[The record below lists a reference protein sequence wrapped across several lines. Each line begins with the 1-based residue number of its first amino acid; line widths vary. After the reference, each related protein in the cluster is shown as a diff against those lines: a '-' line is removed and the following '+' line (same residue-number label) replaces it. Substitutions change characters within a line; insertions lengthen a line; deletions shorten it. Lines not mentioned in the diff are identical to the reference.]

1 MSSCTVCLYLITSES
16 QPVMSLLEECY
27 INTVTYFAY
36 LRQCFREVSFT
47 FIWEDVV
54 YGVVDSYCVKL
65 TGGSYWWGSKAI
77 EISGRVTE
85 THPCIMQYSLTA
97 LHAS

>member
-1 MSSCTVCLYLITSES
+1 
-16 QPVMSLLEECY
+16 MSLLEECY
-27 INTVTYFAY
+27 INTITYFTY
-36 LRQCFREVSFT
+36 LLYSFT
-47 FIWEDVV
+47 VIWEDVDN
-54 YGVVDSYCVKL
+54 GVVDSCCVIL